1 MILRTLMIIAAA
13 ASLAACQPKSVTGAQ
28 GAGPQAPAG
37 DQSAAS
43 KAFLAKNAKE
53 PGVVVLPDGL
63 QYKIISS
70 GPATGLKPH
79 INDEVKVNY
88 EGKLIDGTVFDGT
101 SPGLPATLAVNGII
115 PGFSEALQLMHEGD
129 RWQIVVP
136 PALGFGPHGSA
147 NGAIPPEQALVFDV
161 TLLSVQAANGPQA
174 PGSGLPLIIATE
186 GREQKAVLTIHP

>member
-1 MILRTLMIIAAA
+1 MNRFVRAGLARICLIGLALLGQTAWAQAADANLSAAA
-13 ASLAACQPKSVTGAQ
+13 NQ
-28 GAGPQAPAG
+28 
-37 DQSAAS
+37 
-43 KAFLAKNAKE
+43 AFLTANAAK
-53 PGVVVLPDGL
+53 PGTVTRPSGL
-63 QYKIISS
+63 QYRVVHS
-70 GPATGLKPH
+70 GVGRHPGAG
-79 INDEVKVNY
+79 DWVKVTY
-88 EGKLIDGTVFDGT
+88 SGKLIDGTVFDGT

-115 PGFSEALQLMHEGD
+115 PGLSEALQLMHEGD

-161 TLLSVQAANGPQA
+161 TLLSAEAANGPQA

>member
-1 MILRTLMIIAAA
+1 MSHLVRACLLGLALMGPAASVRAADTNLSAAA
-13 ASLAACQPKSVTGAQ
+13 NQAYLAANAAKPGTVTR
-28 GAGPQAPAG
+28 P
-37 DQSAAS
+37 S
-43 KAFLAKNAKE
+43 
-53 PGVVVLPDGL
+53 GL
-63 QYKIISS
+63 QYRVLHNGVGRHP
-70 GPATGLKPH
+70 GPADWAQIT
-79 INDEVKVNY
+79 Y
-88 EGKLIDGTVFDGT
+88 SGKLIDGTVFDGT

-115 PGFSEALQLMHEGD
+115 PGLSEALQLMHAGD

-136 PALGFGPHGSA
+136 PALGFGPRGSA